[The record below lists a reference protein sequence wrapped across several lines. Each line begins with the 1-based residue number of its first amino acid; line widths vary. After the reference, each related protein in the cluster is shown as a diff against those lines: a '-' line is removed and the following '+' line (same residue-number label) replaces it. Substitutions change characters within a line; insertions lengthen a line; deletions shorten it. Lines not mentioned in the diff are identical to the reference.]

1 MQLGS
6 LSGRP
11 SDNNAQ
17 NVTPNDIQ
25 FFYYFQSK
33 YQNSLIIFK
42 ITWWIQLFEWAI
54 LNNKISAIKEKD
66 FIDLTGFSDGRL
78 RLISSFSKSLNFE
91 NYALRQQVYGMQF
104 GVHEIIPRDIIKK
117 LDKTY

>member
-42 ITWWIQLFEWAI
+42 IT
-54 LNNKISAIKEKD
+54 
-66 FIDLTGFSDGRL
+66 
-78 RLISSFSKSLNFE
+78 
-91 NYALRQQVYGMQF
+91 
-104 GVHEIIPRDIIKK
+104 
-117 LDKTY
+117 